1 MSDDLDQDLLPP
13 PVPEGP
19 GLFGDP
25 APASPISKAGSASAP
40 SAPPAAPVEA
50 APYRVLARKYRP
62 TTFDD
67 LIGQD
72 AMVRILRNAFA
83 LNRIAHAFM
92 LTGVRGVGK
101 TTTARIIARALN
113 CVGPDGTGGPTPDP
127 CGVCANCRGI
137 LADRHPDVVEMDAA
151 SRTGVD
157 DVREIIDATRF
168 RPMQARTKVF
178 IVDEVHMLSR
188 NAFNALLKTLEEP
201 PPHVKFVFATTEIR
215 KVPVTVL
222 SRCQRFDLR
231 RIPLS
236 MLAVHYARIAA
247 AEQVAIEPEALAAIA
262 RAADGSVRDGLS
274 LLDQAIAQGVSGH
287 SASAP
292 GLGAPGLGAQ
302 GLGAPGVGSEGGD
315 PRAGAAQ
322 GSGTAAISAAA
333 VADMLGI
340 ADRGV
345 VFDLMEAAM
354 AGRAA
359 DVLAITD
366 RAYALGADLG
376 VLLGDLMELTHTL
389 SRLKTV
395 PELRQSQDLPEVER
409 VRGGALADLL
419 SVPVLAR
426 AWQMLLKGAA
436 EVEQSPDRRAAAEMV
451 LIRLCH
457 VADLP
462 TPGELVRKLQA
473 QPSGGAGAGAS
484 SGAGG
489 DGARATAGSG
499 AMALARPATQ
509 ARHPP
514 QHGTVSQDGQATQV
528 AQPGY
533 TIHPSQPGGA
543 IQALRSSYATPA
555 PQPGQADQAL
565 QPGHAAYAAQPGYAA
580 QPNHAAQAAA
590 PDLTPAPRLATFR
603 DVLTL
608 AAAEREVVL
617 HGHLL
622 HSVHLVRW
630 APPVIELRP
639 HADAPRDLAPKLGAL
654 LQRVTGT
661 RWTIAISTQPGE
673 PTLAEQGT
681 AADQARHASAADHPL
696 VRAILDAFP
705 GARIEAVRDPD
716 ADAYGLPVHAQSPLG
731 ETATQGYTDDDELV
745 EPPELMDAPIEMEPR
760 FLVET
765 QR

>member
-25 APASPISKAGSASAP
+25 APASPLPAPASAS
-40 SAPPAAPVEA
+40 PAAPVEA

-113 CVGPDGTGGPTPDP
+113 CVGPDGKGGPTPDP
-127 CGVCANCRGI
+127 CGVCDNCRGI

-231 RIPLS
+231 RIPLA
-236 MLAVHYARIAA
+236 MLATHYARIAV
-247 AEQVAIEPEALAAIA
+247 AEQVSIEPEALAAIA

-274 LLDQAIAQGVSGH
+274 LLDQAIAQGAGSQSV
-287 SASAP
+287 A
-292 GLGAPGLGAQ
+292 AQ
-302 GLGAPGVGSEGGD
+302 GAGVDGGGLQD
-315 PRAGAAQ
+315 GAAQ
-322 GSGTAAISAAA
+322 GAGAGGTISVAA

-345 VFDLMEAAM
+345 VFNLMEAAM

-376 VLLGDLMELTHTL
+376 VLLGDLLELTHTL

-395 PELRQSQDLPEVER
+395 PELRRSQDLPEVER
-409 VRGGALADLL
+409 VRGGALADKL

-473 QPSGGAGAGAS
+473 QPQGGAGSAALAAAGSDGTPAM
-484 SGAGG
+484 AGG
-489 DGARATAGSG
+489 GGSRAAAGGHGMMTAG
-499 AMALARPATQ
+499 PASQDRQAGTSAPNGPVLQ
-509 ARHPP
+509 AR
-514 QHGTVSQDGQATQV
+514 QAM
-528 AQPGY
+528 
-533 TIHPSQPGGA
+533 
-543 IQALRSSYATPA
+543 
-555 PQPGQADQAL
+555 
-565 QPGHAAYAAQPGYAA
+565 QPGYAA
-580 QPNHAAQAAA
+580 QAALAAQPGFAVQADTVTDPA
-590 PDLTPAPRLATFR
+590 PAPRLATFR
-603 DVLTL
+603 DVLSI

-654 LQRVTGT
+654 LQRTTGT
-661 RWTIAISTQPGE
+661 RWTIAISTQAGE
-673 PTLAEQGT
+673 PTLAEQGS

-696 VRAILDAFP
+696 VRAIMDAFP

-716 ADAYGLPVHAQSPLG
+716 SDAYGLPMQAPSPLG